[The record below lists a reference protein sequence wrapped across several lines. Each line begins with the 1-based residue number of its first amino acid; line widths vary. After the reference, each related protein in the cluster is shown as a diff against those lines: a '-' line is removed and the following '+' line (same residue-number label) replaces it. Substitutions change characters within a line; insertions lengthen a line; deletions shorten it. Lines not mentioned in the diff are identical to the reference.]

1 MCLFKSQTHVLK
13 YRKFQLSADIEKNPG
28 PTPIYIV
35 YIDSCKTI
43 TASYS
48 QANELVFRQNSGQQ
62 SVAMSLFALWFTITN
77 KEAIILLNDP
87 RSLMNI
93 GNQLY
98 PSFSQVTRRCFS
110 FAYRIIPVLNVF
122 NTDCDLK
129 II

>member
-28 PTPIYIV
+28 PTSIYIV

-62 SVAMSLFALWFTITN
+62 SVAMSLFAL
-77 KEAIILLNDP
+77 
-87 RSLMNI
+87 
-93 GNQLY
+93 
-98 PSFSQVTRRCFS
+98 
-110 FAYRIIPVLNVF
+110 
-122 NTDCDLK
+122 
-129 II
+129 

>member
-62 SVAMSLFALWFTITN
+62 SVAMSLFAL
-77 KEAIILLNDP
+77 
-87 RSLMNI
+87 
-93 GNQLY
+93 
-98 PSFSQVTRRCFS
+98 
-110 FAYRIIPVLNVF
+110 
-122 NTDCDLK
+122 
-129 II
+129 